1 MYHAKVLCHAM
12 TTAEL
17 GGPQPRPDDCGQR
30 DDIIDILAPTSRP
43 IGDTFVVSSHAL
55 TALQVAI
62 ISYRLRR
69 WRGWLPCR
77 RRTLTA
83 KGTALAT
90 RGSVDATCLRRSA
103 DQSMVRAR
111 ARADAR

>member
-12 TTAEL
+12 TTATL
-17 GGPQPRPDDCGQR
+17 GGPQPRPDDRGQR
-30 DDIIDILAPTSRP
+30 DDNIGLLVPTSLL
-43 IGDTFVVSSHAL
+43 IGDIFVVSSHAP

-69 WRGWLPCR
+69 WRGRLPCR
-77 RRTLTA
+77 RR

-90 RGSVDATCLRRSA
+90 RGSVDATCLHRSA

-111 ARADAR
+111 ARADDR